1 MKKYIKPEIA
11 KECIGDDECMI
22 CASPGVQ
29 TGDGLGNEYGK
40 DDVSYSKQVNF
51 NDEETIW

>member
-11 KECIGDDECMI
+11 KENIVDEECMI
-22 CASPGVQ
+22 CASPGVNN
-29 TGDGLGNEYGK
+29 GDCLGNEYSEG
-40 DDVSYSKQVNF
+40 DVSYSKQVNF